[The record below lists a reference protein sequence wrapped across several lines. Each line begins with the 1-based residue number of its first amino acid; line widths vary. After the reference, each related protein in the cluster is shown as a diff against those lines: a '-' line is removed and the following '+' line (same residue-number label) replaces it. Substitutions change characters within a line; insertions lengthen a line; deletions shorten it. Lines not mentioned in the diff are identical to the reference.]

1 MNINIGS
8 AAAPTTPPAV
18 LVKDST
24 DRAFKAD
31 VIDSSLEAPVLVD
44 FWAPWCGP
52 CRQMAP
58 AFAAALAVALPV
70 HWLARRFVPA

>member
-1 MNINIGS
+1 MNVNFPS
-8 AAAPTTPPAV
+8 QPATATPPAL

-44 FWAPWCGP
+44 FWAP
-52 CRQMAP
+52 
-58 AFAAALAVALPV
+58 
-70 HWLARRFVPA
+70 